1 MAYGLTIFDYD
12 GVLIDSLQQ
21 VLSVSAEFCHSI
33 GHAPVPTKET
43 IETLDVMTYPELA
56 RTAGIPSPRIDAFT
70 RYVFDRFQ
78 STNAP
83 VVFFPGIKSLL
94 QQLSPRKTAIVSGNA
109 KDIISAQLTA
119 QGLAAKIGLIYG
131 ALEPGD
137 KAKKIKTA
145 CLEAGVNPAM
155 ACMVGDA
162 VSDMRCAKRAG
173 VTAIAVTW
181 GWQPK
186 HILSKENPDY
196 VVDTVSELSS
206 LLLEE
211 NR

>member
-1 MAYGLTIFDYD
+1 MGYGLTIFDYD

-21 VLSVSAEFCHSI
+21 VLSVSAEFCHLI
-33 GHAPVPTKET
+33 GHEPAPTKET
-43 IETLDVMTYPELA
+43 IRKLDVMTYPELA
-56 RTAGIPSPRIDAFT
+56 RAAGLSSRRIDAFT
-70 RYVFDRFQ
+70 RYVFDRFR
-78 STNAP
+78 SANAP
-83 VVFFPGIKSLL
+83 VAFFPGIRSLL
-94 QQLSPRKTAIVSGNA
+94 HQLSPQKTAIVSGNA
-109 KDIISAQLTA
+109 KDVISAQLTA
-119 QGLAAKIGLIYG
+119 HGLAERIGFIYG
-131 ALEPGD
+131 ALESGD
-137 KAKKIKTA
+137 KAKKIKFA

-162 VSDMRCAKRAG
+162 VSDMRCAKQAG

-206 LLLEE
+206 LLVEV

>member
-1 MAYGLTIFDYD
+1 MGYGLTIFDYD

-33 GHAPVPTKET
+33 GHVPVPTKET
-43 IETLDVMTYPELA
+43 IKALDVMTYPELA
-56 RTAGIPSPRIDAFT
+56 RTAGIPPRRIDAFT
-70 RYVFDRFQ
+70 RYVFDRFR
-78 STNAP
+78 SANAP
-83 VVFFPGIKSLL
+83 VAFFPGITSLL
-94 QQLSPRKTAIVSGNA
+94 QQLSPKSTAIVSGNA
-109 KDIISAQLTA
+109 KDIISAQLA
-119 QGLAAKIGLIYG
+119 AHGLADRIGFIYG

-137 KAKKIKTA
+137 KAKKIKSV
-145 CLEAGVNPAM
+145 CLEAGVNPAL

-162 VSDMRCAKRAG
+162 VSDMRYAKQAG

-186 HILSKENPDY
+186 HILGKENPDY
-196 VVDTVSELSS
+196 LIDTVSELRS

-211 NR
+211 DR